1 MKRMQ
6 SLLMAGVLGA
16 ATLTGCASSKPDEV
30 APPATQAEVSQ
41 VGATAVKYRGPDLE
55 VALSYRFADINL
67 GLDWLMIDAAV
78 TGSRRVSVEIKREKV
93 SLKTPD
99 GEIVPLPA
107 QEELAESFSGIRAA
121 NQRANVA
128 AEPLRYWGGR
138 RECTL
143 NFLVEPGSNIVM
155 QSIWVN
161 DERWCQGRLYFPMAS
176 GVQPGRYE
184 LRIDLPE
191 SKVRIPFVLGTRAK

>member
-6 SLLMAGVLGA
+6 LGLAVGVLGVV
-16 ATLTGCASSKPDEV
+16 TLTSCASAKPDEAA
-30 APPATQAEVSQ
+30 APVTQAEVEQ

-55 VALSYRFADINL
+55 LALSYRFANINL
-67 GLDWLMIDAAV
+67 GMDWLLVDAAV
-78 TGSRRVSVEIKREKV
+78 TGSRRLSVEIKREKI
-93 SLKTPD
+93 SLRTPD
-99 GEIVPLPA
+99 GEIVPLPL
-107 QEELAESFSGIRAA
+107 QEELADSFSSIRAA

-155 QSIWVN
+155 RSIWVN
-161 DERWCQGRLYFPMAS
+161 DERWCVGRLYFPLMK

-191 SKVRIPFVLGTRAK
+191 SKVRVPFVLGATR